1 MTELATS
8 AAAVESE
15 PGAPASSPPAGAVFL
30 SSTGRRR
37 RVLAI
42 AGQATAGLAVLWVAA
57 LVASALGIVTPGA
70 LSLPGLGHGHH
81 AAAPSSTAAAHL
93 RAVKAA
99 AATAA
104 ARRAG
109 DATKATP
116 SPSAAPGT
124 RAASERAAA
133 VGSAHRSTGASGRGV
148 GSLAHPRPASTGTVS
163 KHQSSTGTVSSTVSH
178 HGSSGTHSAPAQS
191 QRTTAPG
198 SGVSAQEHA
207 KHDPAGSTTLPTAP
221 ALPGASGLHAAALT
235 PGHSAK

>member
-1 MTELATS
+1 MTELATT
-8 AAAVESE
+8 AAVVESE
-15 PGAPASSPPAGAVFL
+15 ACTPASSSPAGAVFL
-30 SSTGRRR
+30 STNGRRR

-57 LVASALGIVTPGA
+57 LVAGALGIVTPGA

-81 AAAPSSTAAAHL
+81 AAAPASKAAAHL

-99 AATAA
+99 A
-104 ARRAG
+104 RRAG
-109 DATKATP
+109 DATNATP
-116 SPSAAPGT
+116 SPSAASRT

-133 VGSAHRSTGASGRGV
+133 VGSAHHSIGATGRGV
-148 GSLAHPRPASTGTVS
+148 GSLAHPRPPASTGTVS

-178 HGSSGTHSAPAQS
+178 HGSSGTHSAPAAS

-198 SGVSAQEHA
+198 SGVSAEAHA

-221 ALPGASGLHAAALT
+221 ALPGASGLHTSPLT